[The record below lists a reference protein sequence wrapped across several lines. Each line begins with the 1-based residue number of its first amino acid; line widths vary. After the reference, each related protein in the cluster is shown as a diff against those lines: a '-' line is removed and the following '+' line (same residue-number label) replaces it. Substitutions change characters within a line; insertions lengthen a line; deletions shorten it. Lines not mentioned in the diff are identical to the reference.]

1 VTRAVTILNSN
12 HIWFLDT
19 RAVET
24 ILTDLARWSSAG
36 SYEAFWDD
44 RAQAAASLLGT
55 ALWVCDLGCGAHQP
69 LRRFLPGNVHYLP
82 ADLVAWSPE
91 VAVCDLNAN
100 RWPGIYLECCDIVY
114 ILGVLEYLRSPEDVL
129 SHLAKSCPEI
139 VISYNPS
146 DLSNY
151 NRDSF
156 GWVNSFSRNAFVQLL
171 QDSSFD
177 LVSGEVFERTQIIV
191 RARSTVRRA
200 GDVWRRRMSRWLFA
214 MRGWY
219 RR

>member
-1 VTRAVTILNSN
+1 
-12 HIWFLDT
+12 
-19 RAVET
+19 
-24 ILTDLARWSSAG
+24 
-36 SYEAFWDD
+36 
-44 RAQAAASLLGT
+44 
-55 ALWVCDLGCGAHQP
+55 
-69 LRRFLPGNVHYLP
+69 
-82 ADLVAWSPE
+82 
-91 VAVCDLNAN
+91 
-100 RWPGIYLECCDIVY
+100 
-114 ILGVLEYLRSPEDVL
+114 
-129 SHLAKSCPEI
+129 